1 MNQQEAAARM
11 ALDASAIVF
20 KPGANFPEMFH
31 HLAALGWRP
40 PTEGTQQV
48 TVVLDGSGDIVG
60 IYSEE
65 VSDEHIKNDL
75 EADPKGPDLQVQI
88 HAVIRP

>member
-20 KPGANFPEMFH
+20 KPGANFPELFH

-40 PTEGTQQV
+40 PQEGTQQV
-48 TVVLDGSGDIVG
+48 AVVLDGSGDIVG
-60 IYSEE
+60 IYPED
-65 VSDEHIKNDL
+65 VSQEYLRNEL
-75 EADPKGPDLQVQI
+75 GTDPNGPDIQIQV
-88 HAVIRP
+88 HPVIQS